1 MTSETDNILD
11 GITEDQRRA
20 IEHIDS
26 HARLL
31 AGPGTG
37 KTHVLTKKVLW
48 LVLKHGVD
56 PKDIIALT
64 FTRLAAAQLR
74 AKLKEVLEPHDRQT
88 PNVSTLHSFALRQIL
103 FNSRS
108 VKELPS
114 PVRVADDWEERHI
127 IQEDIKRILEL
138 KRIDEVQN
146 LINRLST
153 DWETLKAEE
162 GGWQEN
168 FPDPRF
174 LGALE
179 QHKGVYG
186 ETLRAELVYRL
197 KRALDQSGEFK
208 LDHAYKYILI
218 DEYQDLNACDLAVV
232 RLLSENGDGAKL
244 FVVGDDDQSIYGFR
258 FADPVGIRRFPEDY
272 GAERLDLETCFRCD
286 KEILRHA
293 EFVASQDIQRLP
305 KKTRPRDNA
314 ADGKV
319 VLIRFADQDKEAAGV
334 AGKIKQLIDS
344 GTKPEQIVI
353 LSRSKKI
360 LEPIKEQLKVHDVNV
375 SGSLESELEM
385 TKPFRCVISLLRLVA
400 NETDDL
406 ALRTLLQCD
415 DNDIGEVKIDAI
427 WKYAAAKN
435 IRISEALM
443 QIQAD
448 PAIIPTH
455 GAKIKAYMDK
465 ITAMVK
471 ELRQVK
477 PLGSLIEMVTSEYCA
492 AGDLGQKI
500 DSYFKGLV
508 SGEESQKLE
517 DLLKAVSTSSE
528 MIEQETEKDAVS
540 VLTMHQAKGLT
551 FEVCFIVGAE
561 DEFIPGRND
570 GETMGDERRLLYV
583 SMTRAKHELYISYC
597 DHRTG
602 GQKFMGRVSEY
613 GQERRSL
620 TRFLRDAKIEIVV
633 VK

>member
-1 MTSETDNILD
+1 VSLEADKILE
-11 GITEDQRRA
+11 GVTEDQRRA
-20 IEHIDS
+20 IEYVAG

-56 PKDIIALT
+56 PSDIIALT
-64 FTRLAAAQLR
+64 FTRLAAGQLR
-74 AKLKEVLEPHDRQT
+74 SKLKEALEPHERPT

-108 VKELPS
+108 VKELPA
-114 PVRVADDWEERHI
+114 PVRVADDWEERYI
-127 IQEDIKRILEL
+127 IQEDIKKILEL
-138 KRIDEVQN
+138 PRIDGVQD

-162 GGWQEN
+162 GGWQES

-232 RLLSENGDGAKL
+232 RLLAANGADAKL

-286 KEILRHA
+286 KDVLRHA
-293 EFVASQDIQRLP
+293 EFVASQDVQRLP
-305 KKTRPRDNA
+305 KKTKPRDDA
-314 ADGKV
+314 GDGKV
-319 VLIRFADQDKEAAGV
+319 ALLRFSDQEQEAVGV
-334 AGKIKQLIDS
+334 ADRIKKLIDA
-344 GTKPEQIVI
+344 GTKPEAIVI
-353 LSRSKKI
+353 LSRSKRI
-360 LEPIKEQLKVHDVNV
+360 LGPIKEQLTARGIKV

-385 TKPFRCVISLLRLVA
+385 TKQFRCVISLLRLVV
-400 NETDDL
+400 NEDDDL

-415 DNDIGEVKIDAI
+415 DNDIGEVKIEAV
-427 WKYAAAKN
+427 WKYASAKN
-435 IRISEALM
+435 IRISAALK
-443 QIQAD
+443 QIQSD
-448 PAIIPTH
+448 PTLIPSH
-455 GAKIKAYMDK
+455 GPKIKAYMDK
-465 ITAMVK
+465 IGATVK
-471 ELRQVK
+471 ELREVK
-477 PLGSLIEMVTSEYCA
+477 PLGNLIEKVTSQYCA
-492 AGDLGQKI
+492 EGDLGKKI
-500 DSYFKGLV
+500 SDFFKGLV
-508 SGEESQKLE
+508 SGEETQKLE
-517 DLLKAVSTSSE
+517 DMLRAVSTSSE
-528 MIEQETEKDAVS
+528 MIEQETEPDAVS

-551 FEVCFIVGAE
+551 FDACFIVGAE

-597 DHRTG
+597 NRRTG
-602 GQKFMGRVSEY
+602 SQKFLGRVGPG

-633 VK
+633 AN